1 MISGGGSVTWYEP
14 PPVVTTSIAG
24 TDLFSDSKQLLEGS
38 TNVPL
43 SWNFSL
49 TADLNLILVALSLNN
64 VDVATIVPSSGQA
77 GIEAAFAGR
86 FNVTWISNRA
96 TLIIFNVTADVSGEF
111 GCRLTSFQGAT
122 NKVWVRKIPVEVV
135 GKLGLYTAI
144 IFQQNL

>member
-1 MISGGGSVTWYEP
+1 M
-14 PPVVTTSIAG
+14 TTSISG

-64 VDVATIVPSSGQA
+64 ADVATIVPSSGQA
-77 GIEAAFAGR
+77 GIEAVFVGR

-96 TLIIFNVTADVSGEF
+96 TLIIFNVTADDSGEF
-111 GCRLTSFQGAT
+111 GCKLTSFQGST
-122 NKVWVRKIPVEVV
+122 NKVWVRKIRVEVV
-135 GKLGLYTAI
+135 GKLGLYTVVKGNNC
-144 IFQQNL
+144 F